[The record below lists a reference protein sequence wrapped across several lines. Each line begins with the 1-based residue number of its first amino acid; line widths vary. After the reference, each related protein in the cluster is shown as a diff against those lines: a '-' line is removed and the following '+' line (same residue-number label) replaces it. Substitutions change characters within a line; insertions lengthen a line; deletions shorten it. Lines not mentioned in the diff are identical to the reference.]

1 MTDGDIAI
9 LQFLAAAEAL
19 ENDLWQQ
26 YTELSQGNVA
36 YQRSLER
43 IDQSLIAY
51 INQDRRDELSHN
63 VLINAVLESIGQ
75 LHGKTLT
82 VDVSSFMVVPPPNVT
97 GIAQTPRITNL
108 QTLNVDTS
116 WFNRYRS
123 AQNPDLPPAPGA
135 TAQFVTIT
143 GQPTIPL
150 SNGESAASI
159 QLSAHCAAFHFAAIE
174 QGGASLY
181 NGLLDAMISPLARAI
196 VASIVPRNC
205 ITSLR
210 SISLLKTCRRSA
222 RTGSRS
228 PASARIPHSARR
240 LCLHLAPLLTRRCRY
255 AR

>member
-1 MTDGDIAI
+1 MVAAGVPRATAQIPDSDLALVTDGDIAI

-36 YQRSLER
+36 YQQSLQR

-75 LHGKTLT
+75 LRGKSLT

-123 AQNPDLPPAPGA
+123 AQNPDLPRDRVRPRNSL
-135 TAQFVTIT
+135 
-143 GQPTIPL
+143 L
-150 SNGESAASI
+150 S
-159 QLSAHCAAFHFAAIE
+159 L
-174 QGGASLY
+174 ASLQ
-181 NGLLDAMISPLARAI
+181 
-196 VASIVPRNC
+196 
-205 ITSLR
+205 
-210 SISLLKTCRRSA
+210 
-222 RTGSRS
+222 SRS
-228 PASARIPHSARR
+228 PTARVRPVFSSQPTARHSISQRLSRVVPASTTVCWMP
-240 LCLHLAPLLTRRCRY
+240 
-255 AR
+255 